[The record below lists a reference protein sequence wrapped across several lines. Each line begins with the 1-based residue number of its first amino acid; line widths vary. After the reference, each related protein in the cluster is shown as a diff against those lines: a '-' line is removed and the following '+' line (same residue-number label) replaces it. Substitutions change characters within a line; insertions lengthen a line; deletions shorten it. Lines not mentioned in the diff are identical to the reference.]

1 MIGYLAKEAS
11 DNHLGGETSTRITFG
26 PKIGL
31 GLALKFF
38 FLGTA
43 DDPRALGSTRPPV
56 EDFLI
61 LVGPIQ

>member
-11 DNHLGGETSTRITFG
+11 DNHLGGETSTRISFG

-38 FLGTA
+38 
-43 DDPRALGSTRPPV
+43 
-56 EDFLI
+56 
-61 LVGPIQ
+61 